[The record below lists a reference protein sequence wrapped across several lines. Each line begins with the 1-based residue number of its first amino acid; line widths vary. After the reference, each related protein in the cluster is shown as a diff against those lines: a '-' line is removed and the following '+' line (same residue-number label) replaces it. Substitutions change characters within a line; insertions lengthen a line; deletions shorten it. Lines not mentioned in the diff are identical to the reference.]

1 MNVKGVNGGGTG
13 LQSFGMNRNQGND
26 SVSKNL
32 QNRIADAQ
40 KQMQELGDNKEM
52 SLEEKMKKRQEI
64 QQQISDLQ
72 NQLRQHQIE
81 KSKEDR
87 QKKGTSMDDMLGGN
101 RQTQR
106 QAGGSKGMSNASMK
120 ALISADTSMDQVKIQ
135 GAAKGQAEGKAGVLK
150 AEIKLDSG
158 RGGDTKKKE
167 EELAKTEENVNEITQ
182 SQMNAL
188 SDINKK
194 IDEAAKADREAE
206 KVEEKEKAKKK
217 EADKAKETDNNKA
230 EVEKSGN
237 EEAEQS
243 ENVIPVNYTPID
255 VVSDG
260 ITVNGTSVAE
270 PEGRNVDLKL

>member
-1 MNVKGVNGGGTG
+1 MNVKGINGSGTG
-13 LQSFGMNRNQGND
+13 LQSFGMNRNQGTD

-32 QNRIADAQ
+32 QNQIANAQ

-81 KSKEDR
+81 KSKENR
-87 QKKGTSMDDMLGGN
+87 QKKGSSMDDMLGGN
-101 RQTQR
+101 RQSLK
-106 QAGGSKGMSNASMK
+106 QAKGSKGMSNASMK
-120 ALISADTSMDQVKIQ
+120 ALISADASMDQVKIQ

-167 EELAKTEENVNEITQ
+167 EELAKTEEKVNEITQ

-194 IDEAAKADREAE
+194 VDEAAKADREAE

-217 EADKAKETDNNKA
+217 ET
-230 EVEKSGN
+230 
-237 EEAEQS
+237 
-243 ENVIPVNYTPID
+243 TID
-255 VVSDG
+255 MVSDG
-260 ITVNGTSVAE
+260 ITVNNMEVAE
-270 PEGRNVDLKL
+270 PEGKNVDLKL